1 MADRFHREYLVRLPL
16 PLAQL
21 YSRAHNAKL
30 ARARHDNAFYLCE
43 ALIKLSA
50 CPLVTMYLDGVE
62 RGEPHV
68 ELINKQ
74 LPHIKLPSLGH
85 WLGLLRELARYF
97 GNRVDAATHP
107 LGHVWDQL
115 NTRRTDWS
123 GVVELY
129 RSIKNG
135 PDGQPANVKGCSAL
149 ELFDALVQYRNTV
162 FGHGA
167 SRVDSFYE
175 EQMGPLLLPAVS
187 DLLAEDVLDILGP
200 RGSRLVLLA
209 EIRAVG
215 NQRMEIE
222 LRNLVG
228 RESERVEPLEV
239 SADEAAN
246 LAPGC
251 VAVHWPGQTVPRR
264 LDPLLTYQETDL
276 SEEVLFLNRD
286 RSGKHVEFL
295 SYTTGQTVR
304 DPGMEPAME
313 RLLASIPVATPKGPG
328 GKAVAPGKPGTP
340 EPAANDPTKSTS
352 DDVTSAP
359 AAASS
364 AQGRPE
370 TNDFE
375 ILAEIGRGGMGV
387 VYLARQ
393 ISLGRLVALKTISAE
408 LLDDEIA
415 LARFRREIRVLGR
428 CDHPN
433 IIKVFACGALPDG
446 QLYYAMEYV
455 PGADL
460 SQVWRELSGQD
471 KSKSDLSWSS
481 AVLSASNRQLD
492 DTQKS
497 SSGRGTLGFSSSS
510 QSVLPAAATPSA
522 TVVKKTT
529 APLPTLSKL
538 ETQGDVEDIV
548 AFQRRVATLMR
559 DAASALEVV
568 HDQQIIHRDV
578 KLANLIL
585 TADGSRV
592 VLMDFGLAKGQSMM
606 LTTSGAGGLLG
617 TLRYASPEQ
626 LAAANLPVGPG
637 VDIRGLGVAM
647 WELLTRQRLFADAE
661 DERQLATWVLN
672 HDVPLLRTI
681 NPALSPALEAIV
693 AHATER
699 NAEDRMASAGKLAE
713 YLDMFLAGEPVSIGA
728 PTTIQ
733 KLLVRSAIPIVMLAA
748 LIPNIFAGVFNYFYN
763 KVAIVEHLS
772 VESQETFWTTQ
783 TIINSIAY
791 PLGLI
796 ILAYAAWLAVHPLI
810 RSWKH
815 GTADV
820 DAFQKARVHSM
831 LLGHYSSITGICLWI
846 VAGVAY
852 PISIRL
858 AAGEMPLAGYTH
870 FFGSLAMCGL
880 IAAAY
885 PFFLSTWYG
894 AFVIH
899 PFLSRGQAYT
909 ATDRALNKRLNRLLW
924 RYFVCA
930 ASVPMVAVTIL
941 VTIINSESRLAIGT
955 FATGGLLGFAMV
967 APIFKKL
974 LDRLTPK
981 TA

>member
-1 MADRFHREYLVRLPL
+1 MDDRFHREYLVRLPL

-21 YSRAHNAKL
+21 YSRAHNGKL

-43 ALIKLSA
+43 ALIKLA
-50 CPLVTMYLDGVE
+50 ATPLIATYLDGVS

-68 ELINKQ
+68 EAIDRQ
-74 LPHIKLPSLGH
+74 LPAVKLPSLGH
-85 WLGLLRELARYF
+85 WMGMLRELARHF
-97 GNRVDAATHP
+97 GLRVDSETHP
-107 LGHVWDQL
+107 LGHLWDQL
-115 NTRRTDWS
+115 NARRTDWS
-123 GVVELY
+123 AVLELF
-129 RSIKNG
+129 RKIKNG

-187 DLLAEDVLDILGP
+187 DLLAEGVLDILGP

-215 NQRMEIE
+215 DQRMEIE
-222 LRNLVG
+222 LRHLVG
-228 RESERVEPLEV
+228 RESERAAPLEV
-239 SADEAAN
+239 SAEEAVG

-251 VAVHWPGQTVPRR
+251 VAVHWPGQAVPRR
-264 LDPLLTYQETDL
+264 LDPLLTYRETDL
-276 SEEVLFLNRD
+276 AEEVLFLNRD
-286 RSGKHVEFL
+286 HSGKHVEFL

-313 RLLASIPVATPKGPG
+313 RLLASMPSCEPR
-328 GKAVAPGKPGTP
+328 AVA
-340 EPAANDPTKSTS
+340 ARDPTKATS
-352 DDVTSAP
+352 EDNTATS
-359 AAASS
+359 
-364 AQGRPE
+364 E
-370 TNDFE
+370 TANTTSGLPQTRDFE

-393 ISLGRLVALKTISAE
+393 LSLGRLVALKTISAD

-433 IIKVFACGALPDG
+433 IVKVFACGALPDG

-460 SQVWRELSGQD
+460 SQVWRELSGA
-471 KSKSDLSWSS
+471 SKSTRQPDRSWSA
-481 AVLSASNRQLD
+481 AVRSASQRQLEE
-492 DTQKS
+492 TQKS
-497 SSGRGTLGFSSSS
+497 SSKPQLDFSSGS
-510 QSVLPAAATPSA
+510 QSVLPAAMGFAPAVASAETTPVA
-522 TVVKKTT
+522 
-529 APLPTLSKL
+529 LPTLPESSTL
-538 ETQGDVEDIV
+538 DDDEDLV
-548 AFQRRVATLMR
+548 AYQRRVAGLMR
-559 DAASALEVV
+559 DVASALDVV
-568 HDQQIIHRDV
+568 HKQQIIHRDV

-585 TADGSRV
+585 SADGSRV

-606 LTTSGAGGLLG
+606 LTNSRAGGLLG

-637 VDIRGLGVAM
+637 VDIRGLGVAI
-647 WELLTRQRLFADAE
+647 WELLTRQRLFAEAE
-661 DERQLATWVLN
+661 DERQLASWVLN
-672 HDVPLLRTI
+672 HDVPLLRSI

-693 AHATER
+693 AKATER
-699 NAEDRMASAGKLAE
+699 NADERMQSAAE
-713 YLDMFLAGEPVSIGA
+713 LVGFLDLFLAGKPVTIGA
-728 PTTIQ
+728 PTTAQ
-733 KLLVRSAIPIVMLAA
+733 RLLVRSAVPIVILAA
-748 LIPNIFAGVFNYFYN
+748 LVPNGLAGVFNYFYN
-763 KVAIVEHLS
+763 NDAIIRHLS
-772 VESQETFWTTQ
+772 PESQATFWTTQ
-783 TIINSIAY
+783 SVINSIAY
-791 PLGLI
+791 PLGVT
-796 ILAYAAWLAVHPLI
+796 ILGVMAFLAVRPLT
-810 RSWKH
+810 RAWRE
-815 GTADV
+815 GGADA
-820 DAFQKARVHSM
+820 DAFRVARQRSM
-831 LLGHYSSITGICLWI
+831 LLGHYSSITGICLWV
-846 VAGVAY
+846 VAGIAY
-852 PISIRL
+852 PISIRV
-858 AAGEMPLAGYTH
+858 AAGEMPPAGYLH
-870 FFGSLAMCGL
+870 FFGSLALCGL

-894 AFVIH
+894 VFVIH

-909 ATDRALNKRLNRLLW
+909 PLDRQLHKRLNRLLW

-941 VTIINSESRLAIGT
+941 VSIDTDSRFAIAI
-955 FATGGLLGFAMV
+955 FAVGGLLGFAMV

-981 TA
+981 AA